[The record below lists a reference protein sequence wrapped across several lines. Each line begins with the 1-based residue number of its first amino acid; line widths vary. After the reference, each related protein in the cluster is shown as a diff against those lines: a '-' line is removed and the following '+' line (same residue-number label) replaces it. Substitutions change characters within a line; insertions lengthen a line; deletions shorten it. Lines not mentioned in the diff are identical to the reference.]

1 MSIISNSY
9 FVQEINIPTNSDN
22 SNIDDA
28 ITRYEPEILK
38 IVLGYELW
46 DLIKDSPTTPSRLN
60 ELIIGKEYTVSYNG
74 RDQKVKWNG
83 LANTDLKSLI
93 AYYVYFMW
101 QTNHVTTTSNL
112 GEKASLVETAQRAD
126 PSQKTAHA
134 WYLMRQLVGFN
145 GQNLL
150 EPSLYNF
157 LTEYTDTYPEWVFT
171 DVGRVNMFG
180 I

>member
-1 MSIISNSY
+1 MSIISSSY
-9 FVQEINIPTNSDN
+9 FVQEISIPTNSDN
-22 SNIDDA
+22 TNIDNV

-38 IVLGYELW
+38 MVLGYELW
-46 DLIKDSPTTPSRLN
+46 DLIKGNPSTPDRLN
-60 ELIIGKEYTVSYNG
+60 ELINGLEYTESYDG

-112 GEKASLVETAQRAD
+112 GEKASLVELTERAD
-126 PSQKTAHA
+126 PSQKAAHA
-134 WYLMRQLVGFN
+134 WYLMRQLVGYN
-145 GQNLL
+145 GQHIL

-157 LTEYTDTYPEWVFT
+157 LTKYTDTYPEWVFK
-171 DVGRVNMFG
+171 DVGIVTMFG
-180 I
+180 L